1 MNNQTTAARMGRSA
15 GIAYRYGR
23 EAFLMIDWK
32 EVAVIVAMGLT
43 VAVIGT
49 YLAGKGL
56 GRAVHRANDQLARAW
71 VRLWVPGATGK
82 DCLQVAD
89 HVLTTGPVVEHET
102 ATGDPQAATPS
113 EVLTGA
119 NLGDGPIPAY
129 TLVNLPHL
137 PIQPA
142 PIATGRV
149 VTAELARQMMAGGMS
164 QRAVSRELAIP
175 RTTLRR
181 MLAEV

>member
-1 MNNQTTAARMGRSA
+1 MTELTTAARMGRVA
-15 GIAYRYGR
+15 GIAYRETAR
-23 EAFLMIDWK
+23 VMAMIDWA
-32 EVAVIVAMGLT
+32 EVGTIVLHGLVAAVVLTYYGGLLT
-43 VAVIGT
+43 
-49 YLAGKGL
+49 

-89 HVLTTGPVVEHET
+89 HVLTTGPVVKHET
-102 ATGDPQAATPS
+102 ATGDPQATTPS
-113 EVLTGA
+113 EVLTGSQ
-119 NLGDGPIPAY
+119 LGDAPIAAD
-129 TLVNLPHL
+129 TLVNPPHL
-137 PIQPA
+137 PIQLA

-149 VTAELARQMMAGGMS
+149 VTAELARQMMAQGMS

-181 MLAEV
+181 MLAG